1 MMMAW
6 ETFIEGFSK
15 KAVTKI
21 RKSGE
26 TPNSWRLYDFLYICS
41 VYTNLSNNYA
51 MAKFE
56 ITVRKNGEFQFN
68 LKASNGEVILT
79 SEGYT
84 TKAACLNGAESV
96 KKNAV
101 EEKRFEKL
109 VAKNGK
115 PYFNLKATNGQII
128 GQSQM
133 YASERNRNNGI
144 ASVMKNAPAAEIVE
158 MI

>member
-1 MMMAW
+1 
-6 ETFIEGFSK
+6 
-15 KAVTKI
+15 
-21 RKSGE
+21 
-26 TPNSWRLYDFLYICS
+26 
-41 VYTNLSNNYA
+41 

-56 ITVRKNGEFQFN
+56 ITTRKNGEFQFN

-84 TKAACLNGAESV
+84 TKAACLNGVDSV

-101 EEKRFEKL
+101 EEKRYEKL

-115 PYFNLKATNGQII
+115 PYFTLKDTNGQII

-144 ASVMKNAPAAEIVE
+144 ASVMKNAPVAEIVE
-158 MI
+158 L

>member
-1 MMMAW
+1 
-6 ETFIEGFSK
+6 
-15 KAVTKI
+15 
-21 RKSGE
+21 
-26 TPNSWRLYDFLYICS
+26 
-41 VYTNLSNNYA
+41 

-56 ITVRKNGEFQFN
+56 ITTRKNGEFQFN

-101 EEKRFEKL
+101 DEKRFEKL

-115 PYFNLKATNGQII
+115 PYFTLKATNGQII

-144 ASVMKNAPAAEIVE
+144 ASVMKNAPVAEVVE
-158 MI
+158 L